1 MNKIK
6 LSSLLVVSSFIF
18 MSCGGGETSSSS
30 SSTTNQTPETV
41 TPPPPATEAPAA
53 AADGVVELTLE
64 GNDQMQFNLKELRV
78 KEGQTVRLTLN
89 HVGTMA
95 KNAMGHNFVLLKEG
109 VDLAGFGQKA
119 ATAMEND
126 YIPASEEGNIIAHT
140 KMLGGGESDTIEFE
154 APAKGT
160 YEFLCSFPGHYA
172 LMRGVFIVE

>member
-1 MNKIK
+1 MNRIK
-6 LSSLLVVSSFIF
+6 LFSLLVASSFVF
-18 MSCGGGETSSSS
+18 MSCGGGETSSS
-30 SSTTNQTPETV
+30 TTTEAPETV
-41 TPPPPATEAPAA
+41 TTPPPPVTETPAT
-53 AADGVVELTLE
+53 ADGVVELVLE

-119 ATAMEND
+119 ATAMETD
-126 YIPASEEGNIIAHT
+126 YIPSGEEGNIIAHT

>member
-1 MNKIK
+1 MNRIK
-6 LSSLLVVSSFIF
+6 LSSLLVASSFIF
-18 MSCGGGETSSSS
+18 MSCGGGETG
-30 SSTTNQTPETV
+30 SSTTTQAPETV
-41 TPPPPATEAPAA
+41 TPAPPVAETPAA
-53 AADGVVELTLE
+53 SADGVVELVLE

-109 VDLAGFGQKA
+109 VDLADFGQKA
-119 ATAMEND
+119 ATAMETD
-126 YIPASEEGNIIAHT
+126 YIPTSEEGNIIVHT

>member
-1 MNKIK
+1 MNRIK
-6 LSSLLVVSSFIF
+6 LFSLLVASSFVF
-18 MSCGGGETSSSS
+18 MSCGGGETSSS
-30 SSTTNQTPETV
+30 TTTEAPETV
-41 TPPPPATEAPAA
+41 TTTPPPPVTETPA
-53 AADGVVELTLE
+53 AADGVVELALE

-78 KEGQTVRLTLN
+78 KEGQTVRLTLS

-109 VDLAGFGQKA
+109 VDLADFGQKA
-119 ATAMEND
+119 ATAMETD
-126 YIPASEEGNIIAHT
+126 YIPSAEEGNIIAHT

>member
-1 MNKIK
+1 MNRIK
-6 LSSLLVVSSFIF
+6 LSSLLVVFSFIF
-18 MSCGGGETSSSS
+18 MSCGGGDTSS
-30 SSTTNQTPETV
+30 SSTTNETPETV
-41 TPPPPATEAPAA
+41 TTTPPVTETPAA
-53 AADGVVELTLE
+53 ADADGVVELTLE

-109 VDLAGFGQKA
+109 VDLADFGQKA